1 MGNNYLHRKWV
12 MRIILFILL
21 LGAVGMT
28 KAMAQYYNY
37 DPSLGNYTDEGSTSE
52 YVVMNKF
59 NYSNCNF
66 LSTTINYYKGHVNTC
81 LYSHNTSSGL
91 MRFRV
96 AKCDN
101 NYYFGSGSSGKIIIV
116 ENNNTVVLCE
126 SYSISG
132 SSTHYV
138 EKSLYHDN
146 FTDVCWFDVYLITS
160 DLANYFYAGRVIV
173 RRAYKPIVNTD
184 NYASDITTNS
194 ATLGG
199 TVNPPGL
206 YTNYYFQYGTST
218 SFGSTA
224 GDGSLGSSYTTY
236 GVGTSITG
244 LQSGTTYYYRLRAYN
259 DAGTT
264 NGTTYSFTTEDGTSA
279 PEVTT
284 NNATDISAYS
294 ATLKGVVN
302 PKGLNTIAWF
312 EYGTTTSLGTTTNTI
327 SLDNSYT
334 DFPIQHVLN
343 NLQPNTRYYYR
354 AFASNSKG
362 QTQGARKYFNTDA
375 GGDPMVTT
383 GDANSIESTSATITG
398 TVNPQGLITNYFF
411 TYGTTINY
419 ELGQTVQG
427 TLPASTSNQTVSA
440 NLTGLIPNTTYH
452 YRLFASN
459 NHGSQYGNDGYF
471 TTQENLCYFTDCTS
485 GEVHDAALFLCERG
499 VVSGDAGTHTLR
511 PNDNITRGE
520 LSKAAF
526 FGLYSNSNGVNIPN
540 PLVTDYFPCIYPDL
554 QENSY
559 YYQAAKALLYLE
571 YGDGRSPFDRDR
583 SCFNPTGT
591 ISRRSVLKVLLET
604 FNIAPATSGTT
615 PFSDFPS
622 TEAFWG
628 YARKAYDLGITQN
641 TTFRPYDPC
650 TRGEAFLFLYRILLL
665 IDNNTITKPTPNYD
679 TYDPLNSD
687 FFVPSDLSPQVANA
701 IRGVEYGNFNYYNK
715 NFFNIPGYMN
725 LDFGISYNS
734 YLTEMPA
741 DFYPVQPLGKAWT
754 HTYDMY
760 MNIIT
765 DNYNN
770 IAYYAFHM
778 QEGTLLI
785 YKTENGALAKY
796 TEGNYY
802 TLTPSTPNA
811 NTYTLKSTGQIDYT
825 FTKKSDGIYYLTQI
839 KDRNNNAITISIGS
853 NNNGHYR
860 VNSVSTLGRT
870 LTFSYTSDTL
880 LYYVKD
886 PSNRYVRFYY
896 TDGQMTSLK
905 DAKSQTTHFN
915 YGTLD
920 SEKGLLKEIQ
930 LPKGNYVYND
940 YQRRKLKSMSYYGIS
955 TQTHTDIAI
964 TPDYQNHTTTS
975 AVTETLTGN
984 NSVTT
989 TYTMNDKNRV
999 THVTDGANTDVS
1011 FEYGEGYLNNPDF
1024 LTKKTDNKT
1033 GLQTLYGYDSS
1044 NGMVSSATFSNGTET
1059 HTVYVNYNSFNDI
1072 TNYTDA
1078 NNNTTH
1084 YGYDPVTHNLISI
1097 TNALGKTTYIDY
1109 DNAGHG
1115 VPIRVTNPMGV
1126 SIEYGYNNYGNMN
1139 EINIPS
1145 LNLTATMDYDGVS
1158 RMIGKT
1164 DFAGHTTQYT
1174 YDSNDNLETITDA
1187 NGYVTTYHVDAN
1199 DNVDWIQNA
1208 KGIKT
1213 NFTYDFNT
1221 DFLTQVSFQGAT
1233 RSYTYNR
1240 DGSLNTFTDPS
1251 GNTFN
1256 YTYNNSGELTSDGY
1270 ATLQYDSGTGHLWKI
1285 TKDGKTITYT
1295 YDSFDR
1301 ISSIAYDGKTVSY
1314 NYDNNGN
1321 VINIVYP
1328 GNKTVTYTYDALNR
1342 ITAVRDWNNKTTSYS
1357 YRDDNQLDYYQYPNG
1372 VRTKYYYDNSGRH
1385 NGISTKRNSGNG
1397 SVIAEY
1403 SFEFD
1408 NMGNH
1413 TSESFTEPFE
1423 AYPSIP
1429 SETLTYNYNNANRL
1443 ISVGNLSFTY
1453 DNNGNTKTR
1462 TGRNYNYDV
1471 KDNLTSVSGDFTVSY
1486 SYDGL
1491 GNRRSA
1497 TRDGV
1502 TTKYVL
1508 NLLGNMPMVLMDTD
1522 ANGSAQ
1528 NYYIYGPSGL
1538 ISRIDASNNTR
1549 YYVYDYRGST
1559 VAMTDA
1565 TTTANIT
1572 HKYQYEEFGKLLQM
1586 EEDDENLFRYVGKY
1600 GVMYEDEVL
1609 TFMRARYY
1617 DPEIGRFLSEDPI
1630 WSTNLYPYAD
1640 NNPIMGIDPS
1650 GAVSF
1655 TPELGDRLHDD
1666 YETIENGVEI
1676 LGSSATIGT
1685 ATTLFGDYLA
1695 VQSSSALATWSFGSA
1710 ATLHSAS
1717 HALVVAGPY
1726 VGIAAAC
1733 VGAAV
1738 LGYGIGSY
1746 IGDIF
1751 DEEITNGMAKLIYNI
1766 KYKRK
1771 QEKQAKSVQA
1781 ALDARQAAAPTFQID
1796 KEAMDWIFSEADQNA
1811 KALKNQF
1818 KSIVRSDLPAET
1830 KYSAYTYFFKKAHE
1844 YMQR

>member
-28 KAMAQYYNY
+28 KAQTYTANPSIERVDDRLFQYSYSPAIGSYTQCGQEAITNVAFNYNNC
-37 DPSLGNYTDEGSTSE
+37 SLAGGSANYTPGQIQS
-52 YVVMNKF
+52 
-59 NYSNCNF
+59 CI
-66 LSTTINYYKGHVNTC
+66 L
-81 LYSHNTSSGL
+81 SHNTSTGRITVRVKKCSG
-91 MRFRV
+91 F
-96 AKCDN
+96 
-101 NYYFGSGSSGKIIIV
+101 FQSGNTGKIIIYKSY
-116 ENNNTVVLCE
+116 ENLPQCTSFYIPNSTTDHVDAYFDGLGDFQ
-126 SYSISG
+126 G
-132 SSTHYV
+132 SQLF
-138 EKSLYHDN
+138 E
-146 FTDVCWFDVYLITS
+146 VYLITS
-160 DLANYFYAGRVIV
+160 NEVYKQYGGSFVITGSQAQLPPSVTTKSANNI
-173 RRAYKPIVNTD
+173 TD
-184 NYASDITTNS
+184 NS
-194 ATLGG
+194 A
-199 TVNPPGL
+199 N
-206 YTNYYFQYGTST
+206 
-218 SFGSTA
+218 
-224 GDGSLGSSYTTY
+224 
-236 GVGTSITG
+236 
-244 LQSGTTYYYRLRAYN
+244 LRATIN
-259 DAGTT
+259 T
-264 NGTTYSFTTEDGTSA
+264 NGDDTE
-279 PEVTT
+279 
-284 NNATDISAYS
+284 YY
-294 ATLKGVVN
+294 
-302 PKGLNTIAWF
+302 F
-312 EYGTTTSLGTTTNTI
+312 EYGTTQNFGYTTSTRFLSGDSGSTTVSVAISGLSPNTTYYYMPYAENSGGHNWGSCLSFTTNSAGDAPFGNTYDA
-327 SLDNSYT
+327 SNVTANSAT
-334 DFPIQHVLN
+334 LSGWINPGGL
-343 NLQPNTRYYYR
+343 TTYYR
-354 AFASNSKG
+354 FEWG
-362 QTQGARKYFNTDA
+362 
-375 GGDPMVTT
+375 
-383 GDANSIESTSATITG
+383 TSSS
-398 TVNPQGLITNYFF
+398 
-411 TYGTTINY
+411 YGNHTSY
-419 ELGQTVQG
+419 G
-427 TLPASTSNQTVSA
+427 TLPASNSNHTVSSQI
-440 NLTGLIPNTTYH
+440 TGLQPNTLY
-452 YRLFASN
+452 YFRLYA
-459 NHGSQYGNDGYF
+459 YNDQGEWYDSGRTF
-471 TTQENLCYFTDCTS
+471 TTEGDDCYFLDCTS
-485 GEVHDAALFLCERG
+485 GEIYTAAQYLCERG
-499 VVSGDAGTHTLR
+499 IVEGIDGYLNPDVS
-511 PNDNITRGE
+511 ITRAQ
-520 LSKAAF
+520 LAKISL
-526 FGLYSNSNGVNIPN
+526 FGLYNGPSNVPN
-540 PLVTDYFPCIYPDL
+540 LLVTDYFPSIYPDL
-554 QENSY
+554 QNTTTY

-591 ISRRSVLKVLLET
+591 ISRRLVLKVLFET
-604 FNIAPATSGTT
+604 FNIAPATSGSN

-622 TEAFWG
+622 TESFWG
-628 YARKAYDLGITQN
+628 YAKKAYDLGITQN
-641 TTFRPYDPC
+641 TTFCPYDLC

-734 YLTEMPA
+734 YLTEMPT

-770 IAYYAFHM
+770 ISYYVFHM

-1097 TNALGKTTYIDY
+1097 TDALGKTTYIDY

-1139 EINIPS
+1139 EIHIPS

-1174 YDSNDNLETITDA
+1174 YDNNDNLETITDA

-1199 DNVDWIQNA
+1199 DNVDWIRNA

-1491 GNRRSA
+1491 GNRRM
-1497 TRDGV
+1497 TTYNGT

-1508 NLLGNMPMVLMDTD
+1508 NLLGNIPIVLMETD

-1528 NYYIYGPSGL
+1528 HYYIYGPSGL
-1538 ISRIDASNNTR
+1538 ISRIDANNNTR
-1549 YYVYDYRGST
+1549 YYVYDSRGST

-1565 TTTANIT
+1565 TTSANVT
-1572 HKYQYEEFGKLLQM
+1572 HKYQYDDFGKLLQV
-1586 EEDDENLFRYVGKY
+1586 EEEDENLYRYVGRF
-1600 GVMYEDEVL
+1600 GVSYEDQAL

-1630 WSTNLYPYAD
+1630 WNTNLYPYAE
-1640 NNPIMGIDPS
+1640 NNPIMRIDPTGRLAPPS
-1650 GAVSF
+1650 AVYLLTELLNFVGNAATFSDCIYTLSQGIGETLTPKDGWNMGITAVSF
-1655 TPELGDRLHDD
+1655 AASKCGPF
-1666 YETIENGVEI
+1666 GVA
-1676 LGSSATIGT
+1676 LSAGLSIGQ
-1685 ATTLFGDYLA
+1685 F
-1695 VQSSSALATWSFGSA
+1695 
-1710 ATLHSAS
+1710 
-1717 HALVVAGPY
+1717 
-1726 VGIAAAC
+1726 
-1733 VGAAV
+1733 
-1738 LGYGIGSY
+1738 
-1746 IGDIF
+1746 IGDVF
-1751 DEEITNGMAKLIYNI
+1751 DEQITNGMAKLIYNI

-1830 KYSAYTYFFKKAHE
+1830 KYSAYSYFFKKAHE